1 MKIFDISLTIKD
13 GMVVYPGN
21 PLTSVKQIKKM
32 PEASSNLSLITM
44 GSHNGTHV
52 DASKHVDNNGKGI
65 DVINIDSL
73 IGKAEVLD
81 LTHVDFEIKKSD
93 FNKVKINKGDIIL
106 LKTRNSLESSKVFN
120 ERFVHLSLEAADH
133 LVSKGI
139 KAIGIDYLS
148 VQKFH
153 SGNQDVHSAFLK
165 NNILII
171 EGLSLKNI
179 KSGNYEFVCLPLK
192 IKDCDGAPARAI
204 LIKK

>member
-106 LKTRNSLESSKVFN
+106 
-120 ERFVHLSLEAADH
+120 
-133 LVSKGI
+133 
-139 KAIGIDYLS
+139 
-148 VQKFH
+148 
-153 SGNQDVHSAFLK
+153 
-165 NNILII
+165 
-171 EGLSLKNI
+171 
-179 KSGNYEFVCLPLK
+179 
-192 IKDCDGAPARAI
+192 
-204 LIKK
+204 